1 MGFDLCYDFKIKER
15 QKQMNA
21 KQIALGIIV
30 ISFAFLAL
38 ALLTGCTTLGISLE
52 TQYGR
57 FTYELPEPTG
67 TKK

>member
-1 MGFDLCYDFKIKER
+1 MSPKK
-15 QKQMNA
+15 
-21 KQIALGIIV
+21 IALFLIL
-30 ISFAFLAL
+30 ISFVFLGM
-38 ALLTGCTTLGISLE
+38 ALLTSCTTLGISLE

>member
-1 MGFDLCYDFKIKER
+1 
-15 QKQMNA
+15 MNA
-21 KQIALGIIV
+21 KQIALGVIV

-57 FTYELPEPTG
+57 FTYELPEPRG

>member
-1 MGFDLCYDFKIKER
+1 
-15 QKQMNA
+15 MNA

-38 ALLTGCTTLGISLE
+38 AFLTGCTTLGISLE

>member
-1 MGFDLCYDFKIKER
+1 MKP
-15 QKQMNA
+15 QKM
-21 KQIALGIIV
+21 ALGLIL

-38 ALLTGCTTLGISLE
+38 AFLTGCATLGVSLE

-57 FTYELPEPTG
+57 FTYELPKPTG

>member
-1 MGFDLCYDFKIKER
+1 MS
-15 QKQMNA
+15 A
-21 KQIALGIIV
+21 KQIALGLIL

-38 ALLTGCTTLGISLE
+38 AFLTGCTTLGVSLE

-57 FTYELPEPTG
+57 FTYELPKPTG

>member
-1 MGFDLCYDFKIKER
+1 MSA
-15 QKQMNA
+15 KQM
-21 KQIALGIIV
+21 ALGLIL

-38 ALLTGCTTLGISLE
+38 AFLTGCTTLGVSLE

-57 FTYELPEPTG
+57 FTYELPEPRG

>member
-1 MGFDLCYDFKIKER
+1 MK
-15 QKQMNA
+15 A
-21 KQIALGIIV
+21 KQIAL
-30 ISFAFLAL
+30 SFILLSFVFLAL
-38 ALLTGCTTLGISLE
+38 AFLTGCTTLGISLE